1 MPLTLS
7 ELLTLHRRRFLGIAG
22 GSFGLVPLASLWHA
36 ETVAA
41 VSRPAAVKRV
51 VILFMNG
58 GPSQIDTF
66 DPKPALARLDGT
78 SFQGGRIGSGT
89 RAVGRLWQSAFQ
101 FRKQGDSG
109 LEVSELYPEI
119 GRFADDLCVIRSLR
133 TDSPIH
139 AGALLQMQTGQD
151 TLGGATLGAWV
162 DYGLGDPRLDLPTFV
177 VMPDARGDPI
187 NAEANW
193 STGGLPVTEA
203 TCIRSMTTPLPG
215 LRRSRPLPVGRE
227 RLLRE
232 TVRRL
237 HADHLQR
244 VGPDADMLRRIATYE
259 QAWRMQA
266 AAPEAVDLSRES
278 QHTRRL
284 YGLDR
289 PDTADFG
296 SRCLLARRLLERGVR
311 FVQIYSGGG
320 KQEDTWDAHV
330 GNNPRHRKFA
340 METDRPIA
348 ALLEDLKRTGLWD
361 DTLVIWGGEF
371 GRTPT
376 MEARS
381 QGRDHNAEG
390 FTMWLAGGAVR
401 GGHTVGATDEIG
413 FRAVENVCTVAD
425 LHATILH
432 LLGIDHTALR
442 WSHDGLEASLTGT
455 TPCRVITEALA

>member
-1 MPLTLS
+1 MSTTLPD
-7 ELLTLHRRRFLGIAG
+7 LLALHRRRFLGISG
-22 GSFGLVPLASLWHA
+22 GAFGLVPLASLWQREA
-36 ETVAA
+36 VAA
-41 VSRPAAVKRV
+41 TERPPVRRV
-51 VILFMNG
+51 VFLFMNG

-78 SFQGGRIGSGT
+78 SFAGGRIGSGT
-89 RAVGRLWQSAFQ
+89 RAVGALWQSAFR
-101 FRKQGDSG
+101 FAPRGDCG
-109 LEVSELYPEI
+109 LEVSELYPEV

-139 AGALLQMQTGQD
+139 AGALLQMHTGQT

-162 DYGLGDPRLDLPTFV
+162 DYGLGDARLDLPTFV
-177 VMPDARGDPI
+177 VMPDPRGVPI
-187 NAEANW
+187 NAQANW
-193 STGGLPVTEA
+193 SVGPLPAAQPARIDST
-203 TCIRSMTTPLPG
+203 TTPFPG
-215 LRRSRPLPVGRE
+215 LHRRRPLATDRE
-227 RLLRE
+227 QRLRE
-232 TVRRL
+232 AVTQLDAL
-237 HADHLQR
+237 HLGQSRTH
-244 VGPDADMLRRIATYE
+244 PDLERRIRAAE

-266 AAPEAVDLSRES
+266 AAPEAVALDREPR
-278 QHTRRL
+278 HTQAL

-289 PDTADFG
+289 PETAAFG
-296 SRCLLARRLLERGVR
+296 ARCLLARRLLERGVR

-330 GNNPRHRKFA
+330 GNNARHRRFA
-340 METDRPIA
+340 AETDRPIA

-361 DTLVIWGGEF
+361 DTLVVWGGEF

-401 GGHTVGATDEIG
+401 GGHVVGATDEIG
-413 FRAVENVCTVAD
+413 FRAVEKVCTVAD

-432 LLGIDHTALR
+432 LLGIDHTTLR
-442 WSHDGLEASLTGT
+442 WSHDGLETSLTGT
-455 TPCRVITEALA
+455 VPCRVIDDVLA